1 MREGR
6 GGRISVPSAHSHIE
20 PKWALFFIY
29 QEVPATNEIISG
41 VLIARGAII
50 GSLGYKATT
59 KDIEIHS

>member
-29 QEVPATNEIISG
+29 IES
-41 VLIARGAII
+41 
-50 GSLGYKATT
+50 KATAFLMPLRKWT
-59 KDIEIHS
+59 QYYFYAINTPSNIGDY